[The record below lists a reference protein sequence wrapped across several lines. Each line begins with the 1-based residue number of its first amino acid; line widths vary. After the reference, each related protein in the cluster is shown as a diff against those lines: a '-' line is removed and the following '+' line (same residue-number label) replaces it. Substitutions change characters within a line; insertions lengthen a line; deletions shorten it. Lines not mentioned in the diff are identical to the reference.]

1 MPDQWIDQAEGL
13 RKLLVKTPPQIVTL
27 CSATP
32 EPGRPWALLNLAAAL
47 KQAGSGVL
55 IIDGAAGQEGGLMAC
70 PVQPI
75 QLKNVLEESCSL
87 SQAISVAPEQIP
99 VIAAQSGLDG
109 LVEALSENHSF
120 SRQLKLA
127 SETTEVL
134 LVNTIPNAQGW
145 QCPDALLGQEMVM
158 TVRPERNSVSATYEL
173 IKSLCERSSQREFR
187 LLISGNPDVRE
198 SQRLHKALSSALA
211 RTLNVKLTL
220 LGVMPSD
227 RNLHQA
233 ASHGRAVV
241 ASHPNTFSA
250 ASFRKMADSL
260 IRCRTAGLSRS
271 GISTSLVPK
280 INKSGAFSSVRG

>member
-13 RKLLVKTPPQIVTL
+13 RKLLVKAPPQIVTL
-27 CSATP
+27 CSAMP

-55 IIDGAAGQEGGLMAC
+55 ILDGAAGQAGGLMAC

-75 QLKNVLEESCSL
+75 QFKNILEGNCSI
-87 SQAISVAPEQIP
+87 SQAISMAPEQIP

-120 SRQLKLA
+120 SRQLKLD
-127 SETTEVL
+127 SGTTEVL
-134 LVNTIPNAQGW
+134 LVNTLPNAHGL
-145 QCPDALLGQEMVM
+145 QCPDALLGQEMVI
-158 TVRPERNSVSATYEL
+158 TVRPERSSVSATYEL
-173 IKSLCERSSQREFR
+173 IKSLCERSSQRTFR

-211 RTLNVKLTL
+211 RTFNVNMTL

-227 RNLHQA
+227 RNLHHA
-233 ASHGRAVV
+233 ASQGRAVV

-260 IRCRTAGLSRS
+260 IRCRTAGLPRL
-271 GISTSLVPK
+271 GVPTSLVPK
-280 INKSGAFSSVRG
+280 INTSSAISLVRG